1 MQGAAAD
8 GGAAFHWIGMLFVGS
23 RPLKDRLR
31 RFQRTVLRSGAFQAV
46 AASCLHAVLWLVF
59 RTNRPVAESDDLEAA
74 VAGKTPV
81 IIALWHGQQLLAQ
94 FVKPGHER
102 VAAVVSRSADAE
114 INARILRKA
123 DVHVIRG
130 SGGRERA
137 ETVRK
142 GGVRALK
149 GMADALEGGFNVV
162 TIADISKGTPRQAGP
177 GIVMLGKLSGRPIIP
192 MAIATS
198 RFHVVKKS
206 WDNTTIN
213 LPFGRACLK
222 LGRPVH
228 VPRDASDAD
237 LEILRQ
243 KVTDE
248 LNCVTEKAYRA
259 VGATP

>member
-1 MQGAAAD
+1 MNEGAIAGGHAMVMWSIDLKKRVKRLGKVLLASSTFQTVAAACVY
-8 GGAAFHWIGMLFVGS
+8 AALSFVY
-23 RPLKDRLR
+23 
-31 RFQRTVLRSGAFQAV
+31 
-46 AASCLHAVLWLVF
+46 
-59 RTNRPVAESDDLEAA
+59 RTNRHVPESDDLVAA
-74 VAGKTPV
+74 VDGKTPV
-81 IIALWHGQQLLAQ
+81 IVALWHGQQLLAQ
-94 FVKPGHER
+94 FVKPGNEP

-114 INARILRKA
+114 INARVLKRA

-149 GMADALEGGFNVV
+149 GMKDALAGGLNVV
-162 TIADISKGTPRQAGP
+162 TIADISKGTPRQAGE
-177 GIVMLGKLSGRPIIP
+177 GIVTLARISGRPIVP

-198 RFHVVKKS
+198 RYHVVKKS
-206 WDNTTIN
+206 WDKTTIN

-222 LGRPVH
+222 LGVPIY

-243 KVTDE
+243 KVTDD
-248 LNCVTEKAYRA
+248 LNCVTQKAYQA
-259 VGATP
+259 VGATE